1 MDTIDDP
8 LCNNAELEHVINSYI
23 NLVSSENLSIGT
35 ACEYLS
41 KFSQSPIMKSLI
53 LYPDNKNAI
62 TCFQTL
68 VKKNNNINN
77 RFIQYFIN
85 LVNVKLNFVS
95 QNICSFDSINV
106 RIRNKNTQP
115 DERMTEMSAKTLQSE
130 LLDCITEAPLIQSK
144 QINVIPELYE
154 PKINNAVLKNLLEQ
168 QAVFYKILKENS
180 YRSGYVV
187 DNYVIEKSS
196 LC

>member
-8 LCNNAELEHVINSYI
+8 LCNNPELEEIIKSYI
-23 NLVSSENLSIGT
+23 NLVSSENLSMGI

-62 TCFQTL
+62 NCFQAL
-68 VKKNNNINN
+68 IKKNNNINN

-85 LVNVKLNFVS
+85 LVNVKMNFTT

-106 RIRNKNTQP
+106 RISNKNTKP

-130 LLDCITEAPLIQSK
+130 LLDSITDAPLIHSK
-144 QINVIPELYE
+144 QINITPELYE
-154 PKINNAVLKNLLEQ
+154 PKINNNVLKNLIEQ
-168 QAVFYKILKENS
+168 QVVFYKILKENS

-187 DNYVIEKSS
+187 DSYVIEKSS